1 MWKLFLVNVL
11 MFDMTVSKRLLK
23 VTAAK
28 VTDNHRDIVCFMT
41 LAGTYTDH
49 LAHLRPSRSCHVAVS
64 SATILAPLSS
74 GSFHGY
80 DVFSCQMETR
90 TRTCSRWLVNLS
102 SWYNT
107 FIFYVTFIYW
117 QSNWKY
123 GFWNHDFLLKIILNI
138 DSVFHHISQCFI
150 FLTDSLDTLSLV
162 MINLT

>member
-23 VTAAK
+23 VTDRQSSRHCLFYDTCWHIHGSSEA
-28 VTDNHRDIVCFMT
+28 V
-41 LAGTYTDH
+41 
-49 LAHLRPSRSCHVAVS
+49 SRSCHVAVS

-102 SWYNT
+102 SCYNT
-107 FIFYVTFIYW
+107 FIFYVTVIYW

-123 GFWNHDFLLKIILNI
+123 GFWNNNFLLKNI
-138 DSVFHHISQCFI
+138 
-150 FLTDSLDTLSLV
+150 
-162 MINLT
+162 

>member
-23 VTAAK
+23 VTDRQSSRHCLFYDTCWHIHGSSEA
-28 VTDNHRDIVCFMT
+28 V
-41 LAGTYTDH
+41 
-49 LAHLRPSRSCHVAVS
+49 SRSCHVAVS
-64 SATILAPLSS
+64 SAIILAPLSS

-123 GFWNHDFLLKIILNI
+123 GFWNHNFLLKIILNI
-138 DSVFHHISQCFI
+138 YWFSISSHFTVFH
-150 FLTDSLDTLSLV
+150 LLDRL
-162 MINLT
+162 IRYFKIGNNQPNLRPNE